1 MIVSIAEGRFKI
13 LSTYTVIESYLI
25 LVPFVLN
32 YLDLKRNNTTLI
44 QNPKGRL
51 KAKHLATCTWKNG
64 QVSSMKWNQP
74 TVKMPNTRQKRYK
87 VMKADTYRFF
97 IFQLQ
102 VDMCTCV
109 CFATVHSL
117 PLTSAYDIVSINIW
131 CNVN

>member
-51 KAKHLATCTWKNG
+51 KAKHLATCTGIVNE
-64 QVSSMKWNQP
+64 MKPANRENAKH
-74 TVKMPNTRQKRYK
+74 TTKK
-87 VMKADTYRFF
+87 V
-97 IFQLQ
+97 Q
-102 VDMCTCV
+102 
-109 CFATVHSL
+109 SNE
-117 PLTSAYDIVSINIW
+117 S
-131 CNVN
+131 